1 MIKSS
6 NDQIKTMFLE
16 IITPDKKIYSGEVT
30 SVSVPGADGRFQ
42 MLQNHAPIISTLLNG
57 KVKVK
62 DKEGVKEFD
71 VKGGVVENLKN
82 KIIILAES
90 I

>member
-1 MIKSS
+1 M
-6 NDQIKTMFLE
+6 QLE

-30 SVSVPGADGRFQ
+30 SVSVPGMNGRFQ
-42 MLQNHAPIISTLLNG
+42 MLKNHAPIISTLLNG

-62 DKEGVKEFD
+62 DKDGVKEFD

-82 KIIILAES
+82 KIVILAES
-90 I
+90 A

>member
-1 MIKSS
+1 M
-6 NDQIKTMFLE
+6 QLE

-30 SVSVPGADGRFQ
+30 SVSVPGADGRFE
-42 MLQNHAPIISTLLNG
+42 MLKDHAPIISTLANG

-62 DKEGVKEFD
+62 DKEGVKTFD

-90 I
+90 V

>member
-1 MIKSS
+1 M
-6 NDQIKTMFLE
+6 QLE

-30 SVSVPGADGRFQ
+30 SVSVPGMSGRFQ
-42 MLQNHAPIISTLLNG
+42 MLKNHAPIISTLMNG
-57 KVKVK
+57 KVKIK
-62 DKEGVKEFD
+62 DKDGVKEFD

-90 I
+90 V